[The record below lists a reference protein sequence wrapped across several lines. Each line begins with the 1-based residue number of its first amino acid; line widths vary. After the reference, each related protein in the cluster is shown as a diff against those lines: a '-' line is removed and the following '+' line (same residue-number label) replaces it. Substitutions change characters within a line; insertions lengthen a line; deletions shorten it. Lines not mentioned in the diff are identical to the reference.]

1 MKEHVVN
8 RYLLVICIGLL
19 IIGCES
25 SDFDNELEISIPVS
39 IEEVKK
45 GPIEEFITTT
55 ATVYAIKNTILMSE
69 VEGTYRLSKNPR
81 TNRKFG
87 VGDKVSQN
95 ETIIHIDNPEYEN
108 NIKIESQKLNLDIS
122 KREFEKQQSLYDKGG
137 VTIRELKNSEMMY
150 MDADYTYKNS
160 LIQLGKMKV
169 KAPFSGVLVD
179 LPYYTPGTKV
189 TVNQRMIE
197 LMDFSKLYAE
207 VYFPAKEL
215 NRIKIGQPLRITHYS
230 LTNDTLWGE
239 VTQVAPTL
247 NPDTRSFEAAILV
260 DNDEHLLRPGMFVKV
275 ETIVDK
281 KDSVIVIPRDIILS
295 KRRGKTVFV
304 VDKGAAFERVI
315 SSGLENAD
323 QVEVLEGLKEGERL
337 VTKGFETLRNRSK
350 VKIVR

>member
-1 MKEHVVN
+1 VN
-8 RYLLVICIGLL
+8 RYLYVICIGLL
-19 IIGCES
+19 MIGCQS
-25 SDFDNELEISIPVS
+25 SDFNNDLEISIPVS
-39 IEEVKK
+39 IEEVKI

-55 ATVYAIKNTILMSE
+55 ATVYAIKNTILSSE
-69 VEGTYRLSKNPR
+69 VEGTYRLSTNPR
-81 TNRKFG
+81 TKRTFG
-87 VGDKVSQN
+87 VGDKISQN
-95 ETIIHIDNPEYEN
+95 EIIIHIDNPEYEN

-137 VTIRELKNSEMMY
+137 ITIRELKNSEMTY
-150 MDADYTYKNS
+150 IDADYTYKNS
-160 LIQLGKMKV
+160 LIQLQKMKV
-169 KAPFSGVLVD
+169 KAPFSGVIVD

-189 TVNQRMIE
+189 TVNQKMTE

-215 NRIKIGQPLRITHYS
+215 NRIIVGQPLRITHYS
-230 LTNDTLWGE
+230 LSNDTLWGE

-260 DNDEHLLRPGMFVKV
+260 DNEKKLLRPGMFVKV
-275 ETIVDK
+275 ETIVDQ

-315 SSGLENAD
+315 SGGLENAD
-323 QVEVLEGLKEGERL
+323 QIEVLEGLKEGDRL
-337 VTKGFETLRNRSK
+337 VIKGFETLRNRSK

>member
-1 MKEHVVN
+1 M
-8 RYLLVICIGLL
+8 
-19 IIGCES
+19 IGCQS
-25 SDFDNELEISIPVS
+25 FDSDNELQISIPVS
-39 IEEVKK
+39 VEEVKI

-55 ATVYAIKNTILMSE
+55 TTVYAIKNTILSSE
-69 VEGTYRLSKNPR
+69 VEGNYRLSTNPR
-81 TNRKFG
+81 TKKAFG
-87 VGDKVSQN
+87 VGDKVRQN
-95 ETIIHIDNPEYEN
+95 EVMIHIDNPEYEN

-137 VTIRELKNSEMMY
+137 VTIRELKNSEMTY

-160 LIQLGKMKV
+160 LIQLQKMKI
-169 KAPFSGVLVD
+169 KAPFSGVIVD
-179 LPYYTPGTKV
+179 FPYYTPATKV
-189 TVNQRMIE
+189 TVNQKMAE

-207 VYFPAKEL
+207 VYFPAQEL

-230 LTNDTLWGE
+230 LSNDTLWGE
-239 VTQVAPTL
+239 VSQVAPTL

-260 DNDEHLLRPGMFVKV
+260 DNEKELLRPGMFVKV

-315 SSGLENAD
+315 RSGLENAN

>member
-1 MKEHVVN
+1 MN
-8 RYLLVICIGLL
+8 RYLLVFYIGLL
-19 IIGCES
+19 MIGCQS
-25 SDFDNELEISIPVS
+25 FDSDNDLQISIPVS
-39 IEEVKK
+39 VEEVKI

-55 ATVYAIKNTILMSE
+55 TTVYAIKNTILLSE
-69 VEGTYRLSKNPR
+69 VEGTYRLSTNPR
-81 TNRKFG
+81 TKKTFG
-87 VGDKVSQN
+87 VGDKIRQN
-95 ETIIHIDNPEYEN
+95 EVMIHIDNPEYEN

-137 VTIRELKNSEMMY
+137 VTIRELKNSEMTY

-160 LIQLGKMKV
+160 VIQLNKMKI
-169 KAPFSGVLVD
+169 KAPFSGVIVD
-179 LPYYTPGTKV
+179 LPYYTPATKV
-189 TVNQRMIE
+189 TVNQKMVE

-207 VYFPAKEL
+207 VYFPAQEL
-215 NRIKIGQPLRITHYS
+215 NRIKIGQLLRITHYS
-230 LTNDTLWGE
+230 LSNDTLWGE
-239 VTQVAPTL
+239 VSQVAPTL
-247 NPDTRSFEAAILV
+247 NPDTRSFETAILV
-260 DNDEHLLRPGMFVKV
+260 DNEKELLRPGMFVKV

-315 SSGLENAD
+315 RSGLENAN
-323 QVEVLEGLKEGERL
+323 QVEVLEGLKEGDRL

>member
-1 MKEHVVN
+1 MN
-8 RYLLVICIGLL
+8 RYLCVVCIGFL
-19 IIGCES
+19 IWGCQS
-25 SDFDNELEISIPVS
+25 SDFDDELQISIPVS
-39 IEEVKK
+39 IEEVNK

-55 ATVYAIKNTILMSE
+55 ATVYAIKNTILASE
-69 VEGTYRLSKNPR
+69 VEGTYRLSTNPR

-87 VGDKVSQN
+87 VGDKVNQN
-95 ETIIHIDNPEYEN
+95 EIIIHIDNPEYEN
-108 NIKIESQKLNLDIS
+108 NIKIESAKLNLDIS
-122 KREFEKQQSLYDKGG
+122 KSEYEKQQSLYDKGG
-137 VTIRELKNSEMMY
+137 VTIRELKNSEMTY

-160 LIQLGKMKV
+160 LIQLQKMKV
-169 KAPFSGVLVD
+169 KTPFSGVIVD

-189 TVNQRMIE
+189 TINQKMIE

-207 VYFPAKEL
+207 VYFPSKDL
-215 NRIKIGQPLRITHYS
+215 NRIKIGQPLRVTHYS
-230 LTNDTLWGE
+230 LSKDTLWGE

-247 NPDTRSFEAAILV
+247 NPDTRSFEAVILV
-260 DNDEHLLRPGMFVKV
+260 DNEKHLLRPGMFVKV

-281 KDSVIVIPRDIILS
+281 KDSVIVIPKDIILS

-315 SSGLENAD
+315 RSGLENSE
-323 QVEVLEGLKEGERL
+323 QVEVLEGLNEGDRL